1 MRNSSPGRGALPPTT
16 PRYPD
21 RVFAAYRVVPPG
33 TSGGDYVDREG
44 VVAKRYGS
52 TPVAYLIR
60 PDGYVGFRCDWRTV
74 STSLP
79 HYLATLFS
87 SAGSG

>member
-1 MRNSSPGRGALPPTT
+1 MSDGREALPPTV

-21 RVFAAYRVVPPG
+21 SVFAVCRVVPSG

-52 TPVAYLIR
+52 TPIAYLIR
-60 PDGYVGFRCDWRTV
+60 PDGYVGFRCDQRTV
-74 STSLP
+74 SENLP
-79 HYLATLFS
+79 YYLAKLFS
-87 SAGSG
+87 PAGFG